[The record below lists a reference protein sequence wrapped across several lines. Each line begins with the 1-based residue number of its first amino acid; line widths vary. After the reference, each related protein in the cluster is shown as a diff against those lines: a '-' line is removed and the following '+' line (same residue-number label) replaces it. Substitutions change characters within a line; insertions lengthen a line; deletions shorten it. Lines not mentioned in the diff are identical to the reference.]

1 MIEKP
6 ITTTIKEA
14 ESLIKLA
21 KAKKKIIQVGHVER
35 FNPAIKTVIKFCD
48 NIQFI
53 ECHRLSPYPK
63 RGTDVNVVLDLMIHD
78 IDIILSLVKAP
89 LKSCDAVGVKVL
101 SAQEDIANTRLA
113 FANGT
118 ICNITASRVSNDV
131 LRKIRIF
138 QKDTYISLDY
148 AAQKITVF
156 KKKGTK
162 IIKKE
167 IVVPK
172 KEPLAEELRSFIS
185 CIRKGKQP
193 IVCGNDAKQA
203 LKIALKVSRKFRKN
217 G

>member
-1 MIEKP
+1 MKSN
-6 ITTTIKEA
+6 
-14 ESLIKLA
+14 SL
-21 KAKKKIIQVGHVER
+21 
-35 FNPAIKTVIKFCD
+35 
-48 NIQFI
+48 
-53 ECHRLSPYPK
+53 Y
-63 RGTDVNVVLDLMIHD
+63 
-78 IDIILSLVKAP
+78 IILSLVKAP

-193 IVCGNDAKQA
+193 IVCGNEDKQA